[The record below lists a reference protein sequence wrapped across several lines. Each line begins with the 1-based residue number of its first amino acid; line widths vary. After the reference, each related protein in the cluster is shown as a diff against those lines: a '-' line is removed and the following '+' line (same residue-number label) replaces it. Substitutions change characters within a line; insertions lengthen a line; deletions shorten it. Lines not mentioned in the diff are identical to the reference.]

1 MAVGTK
7 NFYEFSG
14 FRFDAHKLRL
24 NYAENDVVLPPKSLE
39 ALKLLLE
46 SEGEIVTREYMM
58 DALWGEAFVE
68 EANLT
73 VAVSRLRKAL
83 ASFNGGETFIQTV
96 PRRGYRF
103 VGDAKETIQIKPQP
117 TVIQNGNGHA
127 GANGHSSASDVQ
139 PAESALQPANR
150 SMWIWF
156 GISAVVLISLLAGF
170 SALNTQAD
178 SARSGIAKA
187 NEAFAEGENLIKK
200 REPCP
205 SIPYF
210 REAIAHDARFGRAY
224 ANLAA
229 AQAMCGSLEGIEEN
243 IAKALSF
250 DPRSAEAHA
259 TDGFLRT
266 FVQWDWSGAERSLR
280 RAVELDPDSAMAH
293 HWLGVNLSIRGQL
306 GEAEGEMRRAIDLDP
321 QSPLYLADLCQVIY
335 FSRAYD
341 YALDYC
347 GRAQALDSEFGFA
360 NWYLRDIHM
369 MLGNEKIAA
378 DYEIKLQY
386 GAMSA
391 STKTVEREILERDGL
406 HAYRRHLLDKYLKE
420 WNSNLIA
427 VEHRRNYC
435 HYIGSLYTALGDKE
449 NALLWLDNAVSMTE
463 GARPFTLPFLGVDPY
478 YDILRDDPRFGR
490 ILKKINLSAGS

>member
-24 NYAENDVVLPPKSLE
+24 NYAENDVELPPKSLE

-46 SEGEIVTREYMM
+46 SGGEIVTREYLMS
-58 DALWGEAFVE
+58 ALWGEAFVE

-103 VGDAKETIQIKPQP
+103 VGDAQETIQIKPQP
-117 TVIQNGNGHA
+117 TVIENGNGHA
-127 GANGHSSASDVQ
+127 EENRNGSVSLVQ
-139 PAESALQPANR
+139 PAESAPQPANR
-150 SMWIWF
+150 STRIWF
-156 GISAVVLISLLAGF
+156 GISAAVLISLLAGF
-170 SALNTQAD
+170 TAWNTQAD
-178 SARSGIAKA
+178 SARSGVAEA
-187 NEAFAEGENLIKK
+187 NEAFAAGEMLIKK
-200 REPCP
+200 RDPCP

-210 REAIAHDARFGRAY
+210 REAVAHDAKFGRAY

-229 AQAMCGSLEGIEEN
+229 AQAMCGSLDGVEEN

-266 FVQWDWSGAERSLR
+266 FVQWDWAGAERSLR

-306 GEAEGEMRRAIDLDP
+306 GEAQGEMRRAIDLDP
-321 QSPLYLADLCQVIY
+321 QSPLYLADLCQTYY

-341 YALDYC
+341 HALDYC
-347 GRAQALDSEFGFA
+347 GRAKALDPEFGFA

-378 DYEIKLQY
+378 DHEIELQY
-386 GAMSA
+386 GHMSDSA
-391 STKTVEREILERDGL
+391 KTIEREILERDGL
-406 HAYRRHLLDKYLKE
+406 QAYRRLLLDKYLKE
-420 WNSNLIA
+420 WNSNQIKP
-427 VEHRRNYC
+427 ENRRNHC

-449 NALLWLDNAVSMTE
+449 NALHWLDNAVSMTD
-463 GARPFTLPFLGVDPY
+463 GPPPFTLPYLSVDPY
-478 YDILRDDPRFGR
+478 YDILHDDPRFQK
-490 ILKKINLSAGS
+490 ILKKINLSTGS